1 MDDDEIDAAVRQAA
15 FNLLSRLSWQ
25 YGDSLPRRVLE
36 NGFDFNGNRVH
47 LCGPQGIFKP
57 KMLALPLSITTA
69 PNQPYNDA
77 LTSDG
82 RLAYKYRGQDPQH
95 RDNVGLRQIMVE
107 KKPLIYLHGLVQ
119 GWYLA
124 AWPVFVVEDNPQTLT
139 FTVDL
144 DTVAPDVVAP
154 DTVALDT
161 VALDLDASG
170 EPTPTYGLTMIQRRL
185 HQGYFR
191 ARVLKAYRERCA
203 LCKLQHISLLD
214 AAHIIPDSV
223 GGKPSTTNGLSLCKL
238 HHAAFDQN
246 ILGIRPDNIVE
257 IRLDILEEIDGPM
270 LKHGLQE
277 MHGREILIPR
287 RVNDRPDKDA
297 LEQRYAQFRA
307 TH

>member
-1 MDDDEIDAAVRQAA
+1 MDDDEVDAAVRRAA

-25 YGDSLPRRVLE
+25 YGDSLPRRVLM
-36 NGFDFNGNRVH
+36 NGFDFDGNRVP

-57 KMLALPLSITTA
+57 KILALPLSITTA
-69 PNQPYNDA
+69 PNQPYNDT

-107 KKPLIYLHGLVQ
+107 KKPLIYLHGLEP
-119 GWYLA
+119 GKYLA
-124 AWPVFVVEDNPQTLT
+124 AWPVLVVKDNPQTLT

-144 DTVAPDVVAP
+144 DTVA
-154 DTVALDT
+154 LDR
-161 VALDLDASG
+161 VASG
-170 EPTPTYGLTMIQRRL
+170 PTPTYGLATIQTRL
-185 HQGYFR
+185 HQGHFR
-191 ARVLKAYRERCA
+191 ARVLKAYQEQCA

-223 GGKPSTTNGLSLCKL
+223 GGEPSTTNGLSLCKL

-246 ILGIRPDNIVE
+246 ILGIRPDHIAE